1 MAFDKI
7 KESQPKV
14 VQLLENS
21 LKKDRLSHAY
31 LFEGEKGTM
40 KFETALYFAQML
52 LCKSEDT
59 KPCLECKNCKRIK
72 NGTHPNVY
80 VIRPEKNIIKK
91 QQVQDLQTEFSKTS
105 IEPGPKI
112 YIIKD
117 IETIHVSA
125 ANSLLKFLEEP
136 FPNIHAILTTSNIN
150 RILPTI
156 ISRSQVV
163 QFQSLNHEIVK
174 QEMIEAGYSDETSAV
189 LSELTNSIETAME
202 IASSEYYLDLIDN
215 VKEIYRIINTNDQ
228 SLVIY
233 FNENNSIIYQD
244 KEKEQATL
252 FLSLMTIYQKDVINY
267 ITGNMRNIVFKDEL
281 GIISGIVDH
290 KPKNRLIDE
299 LEHMLT
305 LQSRL
310 NNYINERL
318 AFENLLLDLERR

>member
-7 KESQPKV
+7 KKSQPKV

-31 LFEGEKGTM
+31 LFEGERGTR

-52 LCKSEDT
+52 LCTSEDA
-59 KPCLECKNCKRIK
+59 KPCLECKNCKRISH
-72 NGTHPNVY
+72 GTHPNVY
-80 VIRPEKNIIKK
+80 VIKPEKNIIKK
-91 QQVQDLQTEFSKTS
+91 KQIQDLQVEFSKTS

-117 IETIHVSA
+117 IETIHVNA

-136 FPNIHAILTTSNIN
+136 YPNIHAILTTSNIN

-163 QFQSLNHEIVK
+163 QFQSLNPEIVK
-174 QEMIEAGYSDETSAV
+174 LDMIEAGFPDETASII
-189 LSELTNSIETAME
+189 SELTNSIETAME
-202 IASSEYYLDLIDN
+202 IANNEYYLSLIDN
-215 VKEIYRIINTNDQ
+215 VKEMYRIINTKEQ
-228 SLVIY
+228 SLIIY
-233 FNENNSIIYQD
+233 FNEYNSIIYQ
-244 KEKEQATL
+244 EKELSIL
-252 FLSLMTIYQKDVINY
+252 FLSLMIIYQKDVINY
-267 ITGNMRNIVFKDEL
+267 ITGNMRNIVFRDEL
-281 GIISGIVDH
+281 DTISGIVDH
-290 KPKNRLIDE
+290 KPKNRLITE

-318 AFENLLLDLERR
+318 AYENLLLELERR

>member
-31 LFEGEKGTM
+31 LFEGEKGTR

-52 LCKSEDT
+52 LCTSEEN
-59 KPCLECKNCKRIK
+59 KPCLECKNCRRIK

-80 VIRPEKNIIKK
+80 IIEPENNIIKK
-91 QQVQDLQTEFSKTS
+91 QQIQDLQTEFSKTS
-105 IEPGPKI
+105 IEPGPKV

-117 IETIHVSA
+117 IETIHINA

-150 RILPTI
+150 RLLPTI

-163 QFQSLNHEIVK
+163 QFNSLNPEIIK
-174 QEMIEAGYSDETSAV
+174 KEMMEAGYPEETALITSA
-189 LSELTNSIETAME
+189 LTNSLDTAME
-202 IASSEYYLDLIDN
+202 IANGEFYLDFVEM
-215 VKEIYRIINTNDQ
+215 VKDIYQIINNHEE

-244 KEKEQATL
+244 KELIIL
-252 FLSLMTIYQKDVINY
+252 FLSLLIIYQKDVINY
-267 ITGNMRNIVFKDEL
+267 ITGNMKSIVFKDSL
-281 GIISGIVDH
+281 DTICGIVDH
-290 KPKNRLIDE
+290 KTKNRLITE

-305 LQSRL
+305 LKSRL

-318 AFENLLLDLERR
+318 AFENLLLELERR